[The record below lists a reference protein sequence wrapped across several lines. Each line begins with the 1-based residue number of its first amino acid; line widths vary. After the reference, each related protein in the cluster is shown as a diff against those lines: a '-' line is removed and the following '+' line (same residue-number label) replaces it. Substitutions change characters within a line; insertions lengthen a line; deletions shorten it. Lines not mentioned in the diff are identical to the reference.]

1 MTRSMTDRADMVVTP
16 RIDFDFRGLR
26 LSGLDLDDAIQWITE
41 WAHARMRAI
50 VVTPNIN
57 HLHLVQS
64 SEEARDA
71 MGEQIFN
78 SPIVWPIVA
87 ASRILGHPLPARVA
101 GIDMVERL
109 VDGDNGFKVAILGGP
124 SDAASPR
131 LERVRRRNQVV
142 LVDELRPDEIATNR
156 VRAWPSE
163 LSRPPRI

>member
-71 MGEQIFN
+71 IGRADLQLADRLAHCR
-78 SPIVWPIVA
+78 SVA
-87 ASRILGHPLPARVA
+87 DPRAPAP
-101 GIDMVERL
+101 G
-109 VDGDNGFKVAILGGP
+109 
-124 SDAASPR
+124 S
-131 LERVRRRNQVV
+131 RRRY
-142 LVDELRPDEIATNR
+142 RHG
-156 VRAWPSE
+156 
-163 LSRPPRI
+163 